1 MNTPGRLMKVAELA
15 DHLKVHPTTIYRLVR
30 VGAIPAFKI
39 GNNWRFDAEIIDR
52 WQSSQSAA
60 VRTRERR

>member
-1 MNTPGRLMKVAELA
+1 MKVTELA
-15 DHLKVHPTTIYRLVR
+15 DYLKVHPTTIYRLVR
-30 VGAIPAFKI
+30 LGAIPAFKI

-52 WQSSQSAA
+52 WQSSQSPE